1 VASKW
6 GIRGLTKSAPLELAD
21 GIRVNS
27 VHPGFP
33 HTAMTE
39 LTDPALIALR
49 EQVLVLQPIPVR
61 VGPV

>member
-1 VASKW
+1 
-6 GIRGLTKSAPLELAD
+6 
-21 GIRVNS
+21 
-27 VHPGFP
+27 
-33 HTAMTE
+33 MTE